1 LAIEKKRTDFGF
13 GGRGHNVAQ
22 NVADGVDWAVEAW
35 FGRPF
40 GEISWHVASKEMP
53 TGSAA

>member
-1 LAIEKKRTDFGF
+1 LAVEKKLTDFGF
-13 GGRGHNVAQ
+13 GGRGHDSAR

-40 GEISWHVASKEMP
+40 GGISWHVA
-53 TGSAA
+53 